1 MALTTSGSTIN
12 SKAIIPGGC
21 VMEKKPV
28 LKRII
33 FPAGIV
39 LCLMVISINLYNL
52 SRWWEPQLLHDIFAN
67 LSAAGMFLS
76 IWLGAM
82 IANTIAFFK
91 GATFKERLWV
101 CLVTPI
107 IWDAKVLYDFIGIYS
122 WAEFLY
128 VCFHAVIMGA
138 IFVALLCMGISEIWC
153 RIIYRRRTGDRS
165 VKVFEFKSVLVLI
178 IGFIMSFILLYNGGH
193 SFYYFYMDTYT
204 KLFL

>member
-1 MALTTSGSTIN
+1 
-12 SKAIIPGGC
+12 
-21 VMEKKPV
+21 MEKKPV

-39 LCLMVISINLYNL
+39 FCLMVISINLYNL
-52 SRWWEPQLLHDIFAN
+52 SRWWEPQLLHNIFAN

-91 GATFKERLWV
+91 GATFKERLLV
-101 CLVTPI
+101 CLVTPV
-107 IWDAKVLYDFIGIYS
+107 IWSAKVLYAFIGIYS

-128 VCFHAVIMGA
+128 VCFHAVIMGT

-153 RIIYRRRTGDRS
+153 RIIYRRRKGDWS
-165 VKVFEFKSVLVLI
+165 VKVFEFKTVLVLI

-193 SFYYFYMDTYT
+193 SFYYFYMDIYT
-204 KLFL
+204 SSSCNQGGYHDR